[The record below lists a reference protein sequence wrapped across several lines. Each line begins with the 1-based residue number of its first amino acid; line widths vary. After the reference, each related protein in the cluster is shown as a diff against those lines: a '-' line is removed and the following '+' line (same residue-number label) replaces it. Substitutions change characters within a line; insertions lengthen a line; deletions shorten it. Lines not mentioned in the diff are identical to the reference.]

1 MYAYAFENFNNTSWN
16 NDRVLQ
22 EFIDLTK
29 EVETKTQPNQNPG
42 SVDLLE
48 VESQLNQLKWFKFK

>member
-48 VESQLNQLKWFKFK
+48 VESQLNQLK